1 MSPEILQG
9 FFESIQGQTMVV
21 VAIGITFAAILFASR
36 KEKVDTKML
45 VVSAILIALSIVLN
59 QITLFRM
66 PQGGS
71 ITAFSMLPIV
81 ICGYLYG
88 VRRGV
93 LAGICVG
100 LLNLIFNPYVIH
112 PIQLL
117 LDYPFAFGALGFAG
131 FLRHKKSGLLL
142 GYLLG
147 IFARYV
153 CSVLSGIIFFGA
165 YAPESFNAITWSLYY
180 NLTYIGPE
188 GILTLIVLASPS
200 VRRSIEKMKPA

>member
-1 MSPEILQG
+1 MSPETLQG
-9 FFESIQGQTMVV
+9 FFESAQGQ
-21 VAIGITFAAILFASR
+21 IIILIILSITFAAILFKGRS
-36 KEKVDTKML
+36 EKIDTKML

-81 ICGYLYG
+81 LCGYLYG

-100 LLNLIFNPYVIH
+100 LLNLIFNPFVIH
-112 PIQLL
+112 PLQLI

-131 FLRHKKSGLLL
+131 FLRQAKAGLIK

-153 CSVLSGIIFFGA
+153 CSVLSGILFFGS
-165 YAPESFNAITWSLYY
+165 YAPEGFNAITWSVYY
-180 NLTYIGPE
+180 NLTYIAAE
-188 GILTLIVLASPS
+188 GALTLLVLSSPA
-200 VRRSIEKMKPA
+200 VRRAIEKMK